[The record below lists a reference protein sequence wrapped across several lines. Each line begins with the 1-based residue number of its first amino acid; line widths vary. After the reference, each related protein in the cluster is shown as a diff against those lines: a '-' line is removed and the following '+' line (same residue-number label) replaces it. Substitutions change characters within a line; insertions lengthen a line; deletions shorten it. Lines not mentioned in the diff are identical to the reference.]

1 MPAKYIFGALGFL
14 LFIIVIVGI
23 VIPASRDATLDFVQK
38 KKNGMNSKNL
48 HNAQIFNIVESIMQ
62 QLLDIQNR
70 KIIVC
75 PKTGSL
81 EINAMQDD
89 DEYCFELDQR
99 TRSVKI
105 TVTYTPLGSNIPR
118 DVARLEYHFPFRY
131 KGKLRHLYDTSVGL
145 MTVHTGNALIERLCR

>member
-75 PKTGSL
+75 PKLVRWKS
-81 EINAMQDD
+81 MR
-89 DEYCFELDQR
+89 C
-99 TRSVKI
+99 KMMM
-105 TVTYTPLGSNIPR
+105 NI
-118 DVARLEYHFPFRY
+118 
-131 KGKLRHLYDTSVGL
+131 
-145 MTVHTGNALIERLCR
+145 ALS

>member
-1 MPAKYIFGALGFL
+1 VLGVIPSIGFRFKERVGNICQQSTSL
-14 LFIIVIVGI
+14 EHWGVLVFIAVIVGI

-75 PKTGSL
+75 PKNWFAG
-81 EINAMQDD
+81 NQCD
-89 DEYCFELDQR
+89 
-99 TRSVKI
+99 
-105 TVTYTPLGSNIPR
+105 
-118 DVARLEYHFPFRY
+118 AR
-131 KGKLRHLYDTSVGL
+131 
-145 MTVHTGNALIERLCR
+145 